1 MKKIQF
7 STQYDDRVE
16 VLIDGDNYGT
26 LVFDREQ
33 NIWVLWPAM
42 IDDGVSYS
50 DDLEE
55 TKDIITGEVMAGG
68 KA

>member
-55 TKDIITGEVMAGG
+55 TKDIITGEVMAEG